1 MDAADS
7 TTITVETM
15 RDIVLNNT
23 IMNSEEIN
31 TFRWGSKSKDVVT
44 QLLSRSVRST
54 VNSETTIDGYE
65 TCAFGYEQEES
76 KP

>member
-7 TTITVETM
+7 KTITVETM
-15 RDIVLNNT
+15 RDMVLNNT

-44 QLLSRSVRST
+44 QL
-54 VNSETTIDGYE
+54 
-65 TCAFGYEQEES
+65 
-76 KP
+76 